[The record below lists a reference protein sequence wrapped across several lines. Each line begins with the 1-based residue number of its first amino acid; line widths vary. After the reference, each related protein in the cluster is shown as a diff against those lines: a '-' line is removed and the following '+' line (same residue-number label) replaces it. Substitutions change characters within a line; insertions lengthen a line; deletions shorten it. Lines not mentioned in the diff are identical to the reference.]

1 VSIKLNIDESV
12 LDYKK
17 RKILVDVIGKTVGEC
32 LDYIVKRRP
41 TLKKAIFDENG
52 NLCLGILIKV
62 NSEFISSNHLI
73 TSVKDGDAIEIMKY
87 TGG

>member
-1 VSIKLNIDESV
+1 MSVKLNIDESV
-12 LDYKK
+12 LDY
-17 RKILVDVIGKTVGEC
+17 RKGKVVVEVSGNTVGEC

-52 NLCLGILIKV
+52 NLCFYNLVRV
-62 NSEFISSNHLI
+62 NGNFEYSNALAK
-73 TSVKDGDAIEIMKY
+73 SVKDGDKIEIIKF

>member
-1 VSIKLNIDESV
+1 MSVKLNIDESV
-12 LDYKK
+12 LDY
-17 RKILVDVIGKTVGEC
+17 RKGKVVVEVSGNTVGEC

-52 NLCLGILIKV
+52 NLCFDNLVKV
-62 NSEFISSNHLI
+62 NGEYIFSNHLAK
-73 TSVKDGDAIEIMKY
+73 SVKDGDEIEIIKF

>member
-1 VSIKLNIDESV
+1 MSIKLNIDESV